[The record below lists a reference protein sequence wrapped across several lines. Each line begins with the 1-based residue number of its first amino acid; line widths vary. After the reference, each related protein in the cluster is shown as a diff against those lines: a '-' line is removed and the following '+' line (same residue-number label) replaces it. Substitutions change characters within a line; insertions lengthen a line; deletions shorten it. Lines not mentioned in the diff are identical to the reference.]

1 MSRNY
6 GWGQR
11 DMQDA
16 GRIALQASGASFESV
31 ATHTQRFGEFRD
43 FCKENGIGRMERVT
57 PELVREYGQIQA
69 DRVDA
74 GEISPAYA
82 QNLVSSV
89 NSVMKAATRNE
100 WRSVSPTKEC
110 NIPAR
115 NNVRTTPT
123 VGRENAERG
132 VQALREQGLERQAA
146 MVALARDLG
155 LRAKEA
161 SLFDAKTALQQA
173 ENQGKISI
181 TDGTKGGRER
191 ELTIQNE
198 RQLETLRTAAAVQ
211 GDGRGVMPADKNWVQ
226 WQRGGLKEGREAL
239 QNAVGCRGYH
249 ELRAE
254 YACQRYGALTGNVS
268 PCNGGTI
275 TDRQADLEARQTI
288 AEELGHGRVDVLV
301 SYIGGRG

>member
-1 MSRNY
+1 
-6 GWGQR
+6 
-11 DMQDA
+11 MQDA

-31 ATHTQRFGEFRD
+31 ATHTQRFGEFKS
-43 FCKENGIGRMERVT
+43 FCKEQGIGRMERVT
-57 PELVREYGQIQA
+57 TELVKEYGQIQA
-69 DRVDA
+69 NRVDA

-110 NIPAR
+110 NIPQR

-123 VGRENAERG
+123 VGREGAERG
-132 VQALREQGLERQAA
+132 VQAMREQGLEHQAA
-146 MVALARDLG
+146 IAALARDIG

-161 SLFDAKTALQQA
+161 SLFDAKTALSQA

-198 RQLETLRTAAAVQ
+198 RQMETLRTAAQVQ
-211 GDGRGVMPADKNWVQ
+211 GDGRGVMPPDKNWVQ
-226 WQRGGLKEGREAL
+226 WERGGLKEGREAL
-239 QNAVGCRGYH
+239 QNAAGARGYH
-249 ELRAE
+249 DLRAE
-254 YACQRYGALTGNVS
+254 YACQRYEALTGNS
-268 PCNGGTI
+268 APCNGGKI
-275 TDRQADLEARQTI
+275 TDRQADMAARMQI
-288 AEELGHGRVDVLV
+288 AEELGHGRVDVLN
-301 SYIGGRG
+301 SYIGGRS